1 MATATIAKTKN
12 SAATK
17 AMSMQRAKKGSIWSI
32 PLSNDTYALGH
43 FVLTAKRRHI
53 GLLRVLPERLLALP
67 TMEHYCSMKD
77 RDVERVF
84 LFRVDCDGMEDRGW
98 TLVGIDMQFEDS
110 KWLEIKVVGGRTG
123 GVYQLDSK
131 SLECRWIRMARW
143 GETGLTDGFSSIG
156 YVQGWVDR
164 NIDLKR
170 NNLVTFPELDQ
181 FGNLPLAAES
191 VEQKA
196 AFQER
201 FQAWKGEFIK
211 TRLGK
216 AMLRA
221 EEVGAKEFADADDWT
236 HAVRVHLPMASPAEL
251 QQCQDIEAKLLDL
264 CLNRGNAEVDGHSI
278 GNGEYVIYIY
288 CRDGKSVASAV
299 RALLRTTL
307 PNVTVSVNWAEL

>member
-1 MATATIAKTKN
+1 V
-12 SAATK
+12 
-17 AMSMQRAKKGSIWSI
+17 WSI
-32 PLSNDTYALGH
+32 PLSNNTYAIGQ
-43 FVLTAKRRHI
+43 FVLTAQRRDT
-53 GLLRVLPERLLALP
+53 GLLRVFPVRF
-67 TMEHYCSMKD
+67 HSMPSLD
-77 RDVERVF
+77 DYRNLRHRSIVETF
-84 LFRVDCDGMEDRGW
+84 LFRGFSSGMEDKGW
-98 TLVGIDMQFEDS
+98 TYLGTDVAHPDS
-110 KWLEIKVVGGRTG
+110 VWCELLFVGGRTG
-123 GVYQLDSK
+123 GVYR
-131 SLECRWIRMARW
+131 LEPKTLELSWIRSAKY
-143 GETGLTDGFSSIG
+143 GETGPDDGFSSIG
-156 YVQGWVDR
+156 YVQGWVDL
-164 NIDLKR
+164 NIDTKD